1 MTRPRRDHPQDIPGG
16 SHVATIVVGIEDS
29 LRAEDAVALAGEL
42 ARAAGAEVRAVCAYP
57 FDPRPAAHFNASM
70 RDPLRQAAEETLEAL
85 CQPLSDLPVVHRVA
99 IADPSPA
106 RALLTEAAACGAA
119 LIVVGYHGRPRGTAW
134 RLLQGSP
141 YPVAL
146 APPSQR
152 LRPHSIRR
160 RVVAAFDGSDGAHA
174 AVFAASVLARVRQEP
189 LRIVTVFDP
198 DVAAPAEIHAP
209 PGFLRITQEAEHE
222 ARSRLERVVATVPSA
237 EPAFLI
243 GDPAR
248 ELTRESE
255 VSDLL
260 VVGSR
265 SYGPSP
271 ALLLGGVSGRL
282 IETAACPV
290 LVVPNGVPT
299 PLSALEPLTI
309 PTA

>member
-1 MTRPRRDHPQDIPGG
+1 
-16 SHVATIVVGIEDS
+16 VATIVVGIEDS
-29 LRAEDAVALAGEL
+29 LRAQDAVALAGEL
-42 ARAAGAEVRAVCAYP
+42 ARTSGAQVRAVCAYP

-70 RDPLRQAAEETLEAL
+70 REPLRQAAEETLEAL
-85 CQPLSDLPVVHRVA
+85 CQPLSDLPVVQRAAV
-99 IADPSPA
+99 ADPSPA
-106 RALLTEAAACGAA
+106 RALLTEAAACRAA

-146 APPSQR
+146 APPGHR

-160 RVVAAFDGSDGAHA
+160 RVTAAFDGSEGAHA
-174 AVFAASVLARVRQEP
+174 AVFAASVLARSRQEP

-198 DVAAPAEIHAP
+198 DMVAPAEIHAP
-209 PGFLRITQEAEHE
+209 PGFLRITEEAEQE
-222 ARSRLERVVATVPSA
+222 ARSRLERVVAALPHA

-248 ELTRESE
+248 QLALESE

-271 ALLLGGVSGRL
+271 AVLLGGVSGQL
-282 IETAACPV
+282 VEIAACPV
-290 LVVPNGVPT
+290 LVVPNGVAR
-299 PLSALEPLTI
+299 PLAALEDCGKLLTSH
-309 PTA
+309 TA